1 MTSDRAPDPTALAV
15 RFRNE
20 GEVLRK
26 QAAADLEAAQT
37 ERAHIERRHRDIAEL
52 EANISRRERKL
63 AELQEPA
70 FLEREKAA
78 DAKLAEAKALKADWD
93 AVKHGA
99 ARALVAINEREA
111 REAAARETP
120 AAA

>member
-1 MTSDRAPDPTALAV
+1 MTSDRAPDPTELAI

-26 QAAADLEAAQT
+26 QAAADLEATQT

-63 AELQEPA
+63 VELQEAA
-70 FLEREKAA
+70 FLEREQAAA
-78 DAKLAEAKALKADWD
+78 DKLVQAQELMQAYDRE
-93 AVKHGA
+93 KHHA
-99 ARALVAINEREA
+99 AINFNQMIEREKA
-111 REAAARETP
+111 EREAAA
-120 AAA
+120 

>member
-1 MTSDRAPDPTALAV
+1 MTSDRAPDPTELAV

-70 FLEREKAA
+70 FLEREAAAAKALA
-78 DAKLAEAKALKADWD
+78 DAKAWMAQYSAD
-93 AVKHGA
+93 KHGA
-99 ARALVAINEREA
+99 ARALIAINEREA
-111 REAAARETP
+111 ARGKAA
-120 AAA
+120 